1 MAHTTRIA
9 DARPWRKSSYSNADG
24 GHCLEVAV
32 HASTTVPV
40 RDSKDLT
47 RGELAIPARSWAS
60 LTTTLKADR

>member
-1 MAHTTRIA
+1 MTHTTHVR
-9 DARPWRKSSYSNADG
+9 DTGTWRKSSYSNADG

-32 HASTTVPV
+32 HASTTVPI

-47 RGELAIPARSWAS
+47 RGELAIPARSWAT